1 LPAGFETS
9 LTAVTDASHGR
20 HEPHVR
26 ELRTVLAVLRS
37 GTFQPHERALHF
49 GGTTL
54 ALGAVAA
61 AISVAPWWLA
71 VAPAVGYAFAWIGHL
86 VFEKN
91 RPATLAYPLWSL
103 RADFRM
109 YRYIW
114 LGRMAGEVRR
124 AQECLAAQRR

>member
-1 LPAGFETS
+1 VAAMDRRFETYEQFWRFYALEHS
-9 LTAVTDASHGR
+9 S
-20 HEPHVR
+20 
-26 ELRTVLAVLRS
+26 RTN
-37 GTFQPHERALHF
+37 RALHF
-49 GGTTL
+49 AGTTL

-61 AISVAPWWLA
+61 AVSIAPWWLA
-71 VAPAVGYAFAWIGHL
+71 AAPAAGYAFAWIGHF

-91 RPATLAYPLWSL
+91 RPATFAYPLWSL